1 MVAQASRLCPRGII
15 YELDA
20 MTDFRPTASLDTLRR
35 RAAALHALRQFLDAA
50 GYWEVDTPLL
60 SGDIVVDAHLD
71 PFIVPVGGRERKM
84 FLQTSPEFAMKRLLA
99 AGADA
104 IYQIGKVFRTGESG
118 RLHNPE
124 FTMAEWY
131 RVGDDH
137 HAQMDFTEQLVRHLL
152 AAIRSTGGNGSR
164 PVSDFGPQPFERLR
178 YDAAFERH
186 AGQPVLTADVAEL
199 QALAK
204 RHGLH
209 PPESLGTDR
218 DGWLNYLFAE
228 LIQPRLG
235 HERPAFL
242 LDFPATQAALAVVRA
257 EPVPVAER
265 FELFVAGVEL
275 CNGYHE
281 LIDPVELRRRA
292 AAQNRVRTADDRPA
306 LPEDSRLLA
315 AMEHGLP
322 ACSGVALGFDRLF
335 LLASGHEAIADVI
348 AFPFERA

>member
-1 MVAQASRLCPRGII
+1 
-15 YELDA
+15 
-20 MTDFRPTASLDTLRR
+20 MTDFRPTATLDALRR
-35 RAAALHALRQFLDAA
+35 RAAALRTLRQFLDEA

-71 PFIVPVGGRERKM
+71 PFPVPVGGRDRSM

-104 IYQIGKVFRTGESG
+104 IYQVGKVFRTGELG

-137 HAQMDFTEQLVRHLL
+137 HAQMHFTEQLVRHLF
-152 AAIRSTGGNGSR
+152 AAIRSTGGNGPR
-164 PVSDFGPQPFERLR
+164 PVPDFGPQPFERLR

-186 AGQPVLTADVAEL
+186 AGQPVLTADVGEL
-199 QALAK
+199 QTLAK
-204 RHGLH
+204 RHRLH
-209 PPESLGTDR
+209 PPASLGTDR
-218 DGWLNYLFAE
+218 DEWLNYLFAE
-228 LIQPRLG
+228 LVQPRLG
-235 HERPAFL
+235 HDHPAFL
-242 LDFPATQAALAVVRA
+242 HDFPATQAALALVRPA
-257 EPVPVAER
+257 AVPVAER

-281 LIDPVELRRRA
+281 LTDPTELRQRA
-292 AAQNRVRTADDRPA
+292 ATQNRVRMADGRPA
-306 LPEDSRLLA
+306 LSEESRLLA

-322 ACSGVALGFDRLF
+322 PCSGVALGFDRLF
-335 LLASGHEAIADVI
+335 LLASGHESIADVI
-348 AFPFERA
+348 AFPFDRA